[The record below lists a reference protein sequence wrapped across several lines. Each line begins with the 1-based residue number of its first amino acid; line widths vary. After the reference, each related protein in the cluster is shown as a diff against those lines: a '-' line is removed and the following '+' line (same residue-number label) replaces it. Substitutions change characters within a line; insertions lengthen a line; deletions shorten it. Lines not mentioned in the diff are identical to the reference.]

1 MTTIVQ
7 TGTAVGYFRV
17 SSPGQ
22 AGERHVSLEVQAT
35 AFQDDC
41 QRHSRTSL
49 AVFTDV
55 VSGRKVLVGRRGGNA
70 GLL

>member
-22 AGERHVSLEVQAT
+22 AGERHVSL
-35 AFQDDC
+35 AFCSTVMFSGAKLRVNFDAFSKANLI
-41 QRHSRTSL
+41 REISL
-49 AVFTDV
+49 G
-55 VSGRKVLVGRRGGNA
+55 S
-70 GLL
+70 

>member
-1 MTTIVQ
+1 MATTVQ
-7 TGTAVGYFRV
+7 AGTAVGYFRV

-22 AGERHVSLEVQAT
+22 AGERHVSLEEVQAA

-41 QRHSRTSL
+41 QRHSRTPL

-55 VSGRKVLVGRRGGNA
+55 TSGR
-70 GLL
+70 